1 MLRGFIDT
9 RHGGKIPNP
18 HWDGHGKGELVNG
31 YR

>member
-1 MLRGFIDT
+1 MLQVFIEA

-18 HWDGHGKGELVNG
+18 YFDSHGKGELVVG